1 MLRRTKWSVVLVVG
15 SAALF
20 TRQALPQDEPGAARD
35 TATTSAPAALTIRW
49 QYDAGG

>member
-15 SAALF
+15 SAALL
-20 TRQALPQDEPGAARD
+20 TRQAFPQDEPGAARGA
-35 TATTSAPAALTIRW
+35 ATTSAPVTPTLRW